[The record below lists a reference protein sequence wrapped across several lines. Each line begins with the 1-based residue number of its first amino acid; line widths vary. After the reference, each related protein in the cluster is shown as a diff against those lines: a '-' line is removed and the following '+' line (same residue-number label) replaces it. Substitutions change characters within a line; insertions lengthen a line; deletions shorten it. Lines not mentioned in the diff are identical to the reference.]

1 MADNHYRF
9 QALLYT
15 LSIDR
20 YLRQRV
26 DGYRRSTHLGAA
38 IYLFVRAVGIAP
50 QSAPRAGIW
59 TERFDDALLDA
70 VEAALS
76 ADAREAA

>member
-1 MADNHYRF
+1 
-9 QALLYT
+9 LLYT
-15 LSIDR
+15 LAVDR

-50 QSAPRAGIW
+50 QTAPGAGIW
-59 TERFDDALLDA
+59 SERFDDALLDA
-70 VEAALS
+70 VDATLA